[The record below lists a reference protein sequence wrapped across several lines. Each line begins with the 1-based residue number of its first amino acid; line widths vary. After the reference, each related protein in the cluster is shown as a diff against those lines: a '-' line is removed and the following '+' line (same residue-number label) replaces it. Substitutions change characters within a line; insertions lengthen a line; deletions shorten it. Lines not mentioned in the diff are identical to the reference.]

1 MRHAFAIACL
11 ASLAALAAC
20 KTSSPSAGQTG
31 AAPAAAHAPDLVTPD
46 RKVFEGYVR
55 QVTNHGAEMYQI
67 GTPLATAWTALPSVL
82 AQFDVP
88 VDTLHAASHTAGNIS
103 LRVRRSLGKTRLSRV
118 LDCGTSAG
126 VVRADTYT
134 IDLSVV
140 SQLRPADDG
149 GTLVFTQ
156 VEGTGRAE
164 GTGSIRIR
172 CGSTGY
178 LEKAIAEAL
187 MKS

>member
-1 MRHAFAIACL
+1 MRRQAL
-11 ASLAALAAC
+11 APALAVLAAC
-20 KTSSPSAGQTG
+20 QSAPQSGGQAG
-31 AAPAAAHAPDLVTPD
+31 APPAAAHAPDLLTPD
-46 RKVFEGYVR
+46 RRVSEGYVR

-67 GTPLATAWTALPSVL
+67 GTPTATAWTALPSVL
-82 AQFDVP
+82 AHFDVA
-88 VDTLHAASHTAGNIS
+88 VDTLHPASRTAGNIS
-103 LRVRRSLGKTRLSRV
+103 LRVRRSLGKTRLSRI
-118 LDCGTSAG
+118 LDCGSTAG
-126 VVRADTYT
+126 IMRADTYT

-140 SQLRPADDG
+140 TQLRPANDG

-178 LEKAIAEAL
+178 LERAIAEAL
-187 MKS
+187 TKSK